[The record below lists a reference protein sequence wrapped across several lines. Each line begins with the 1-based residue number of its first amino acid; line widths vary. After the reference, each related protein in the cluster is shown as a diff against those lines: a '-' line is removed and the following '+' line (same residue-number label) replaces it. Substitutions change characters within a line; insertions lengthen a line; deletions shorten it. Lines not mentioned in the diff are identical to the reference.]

1 MLFRIQGTALVFA
14 AATALCLAA
23 EDPKPACNAETQGEM
38 WPQAANHDPKLFKK
52 LARCGQLEI
61 CTRRHRH
68 YLWESPTVRFDQL
81 RGSVASG
88 APADCEGLLEAPQ
101 GENAL
106 PPSGRD

>member
-1 MLFRIQGTALVFA
+1 MLFRIQGIAIVFA
-14 AATALCLAA
+14 TATALCVAA
-23 EDPKPACNAETQGEM
+23 EDPKPACTAETQGEM
-38 WPQAANHDPKLFKK
+38 WPESANRDPKLFKK

-81 RGSVASG
+81 RGGVGSAS
-88 APADCEGLLEAPQ
+88 PAGCEVPLEAPQ

-106 PPSGRD
+106 PPSARE